1 MTLLS
6 IKDLSVS
13 IYGKPIIRNVSF
25 KLGAGEI
32 LALTGESGSG
42 KSISALALMGL
53 LPYGS
58 KKGGIINLEG
68 KDLNKITETNFCKLR
83 GKKISMV
90 FQEPM
95 TALNPVLSIGKQI
108 AETLVQHKA
117 CAPNELKNLVRKT
130 MDRVGLQN
138 IKPSRFPHELSGGQR
153 QRVVIAM
160 AVCLQ
165 PKVLIAD
172 EPTTALDVTTQSKIL
187 ALLRDFAKKD
197 GISII
202 LITHD
207 LAIVANI
214 ANYLLLMKDGI
225 LVDQGKPIKV
235 FKDLSHPYTQKLFSA
250 SNQSLALKKRAYSGE
265 ELLEVKSISVSYK
278 SNDKGILFKRASFEA
293 VSDVSFNIN
302 KGERLGLVGESGC
315 GKSTLTRT
323 ILGLQSLKSGYINF
337 DGKKISNSDDSF
349 KKNVQ
354 VVFQDPYG
362 SFNPR
367 HKIGRLIAESFF
379 ALGELAPPQ
388 TEQRIIVE
396 EMLEEVGLP
405 LESTE
410 KYIHEFSGGQRQR
423 IAIARALVTKPK
435 LIIFDEAVS
444 ALDVSIKNQILKLIS
459 DLTERHNL
467 SYLFISH
474 DLKVI
479 ETITE
484 KGLVMKSG
492 KIVERGPTKQILCDP
507 KNEYTLSLI
516 NAAPKFPD
524 FLHA

>member
-6 IKDLSVS
+6 VKNLSVS
-13 IYGKPIIRNVSF
+13 IHEQPIIKNVSF
-25 KLGAGEI
+25 NLGAGEI

-53 LPYGS
+53 LPHGS
-58 KKGGIINLEG
+58 KKEGIINFEG
-68 KDLNKITETNFCKLR
+68 KDLNKISESNFCKLR

-95 TALNPVLSIGKQI
+95 TALNPVQSIGKQI
-108 AETLVQHKA
+108 SETLIQHKA
-117 CAPNELKNLVRKT
+117 CAQNELKDRVRKA
-130 MDRVGLQN
+130 MDRVGLN
-138 IKPSRFPHELSGGQR
+138 GIDPSRFPHQLSGGQR

-160 AVCLQ
+160 AICLE
-165 PKVLIAD
+165 PSILIAD

-187 ALLRDFAKKD
+187 KLIQEFAEKD

-214 ANYLLLMKDGI
+214 SNYLLLMKEGI
-225 LVDQGKPIKV
+225 LVDQGRPKKV
-235 FKDLSHPYTQKLFSA
+235 FRDLSHPYTKKLFSA
-250 SNQSLALKKRAYSGE
+250 SSEQFSFKETNPSKEK
-265 ELLEVKSISVSYK
+265 LLEVRSVSVKYRSHERGIFSKGK
-278 SNDKGILFKRASFEA
+278 SVEA
-293 VSDVSFNIN
+293 VSNVSLDIR

-323 ILGLQSLKSGYINF
+323 ILGLQSASSGSIKFYGQEVSKYAN
-337 DGKKISNSDDSF
+337 SF
-349 KKNVQ
+349 KKNIQ

-367 HKIGRLIAESFF
+367 QKIGRLITEPFF
-379 ALGELAPPQ
+379 TLGREAPPE
-388 TEQRIIVE
+388 TEQRIIAQK
-396 EMLEEVGLP
+396 MLKEVGLSS
-405 LESTE
+405 ESIE

-423 IAIARALVTKPK
+423 IAIARALVIKPK

-444 ALDVSIKNQILKLIS
+444 ALDVSIRSQILKLIA
-459 DLTERHNL
+459 DLTERYGL

-474 DLKVI
+474 DLTVI
-479 ETITE
+479 ENITE
-484 KGLVMKSG
+484 NCLVMKNG
-492 KIVERGPTKQILCDP
+492 KIVERGQTKHILRDP

-516 NAAPKFPD
+516 NAAPKFPN

>member
-6 IKDLSVS
+6 VKNLSVS
-13 IYGKPIIRNVSF
+13 IHEQPIIKNVSF
-25 KLGAGEI
+25 NLRAGEI

-58 KKGGIINLEG
+58 KKKGVINFEG
-68 KDLNKITETNFCKLR
+68 KDLNKISEPNFCKLR

-95 TALNPVLSIGKQI
+95 TALNPVQSIGKQI
-108 AETLVQHKA
+108 SETLIQHKA
-117 CAPNELKNLVRKT
+117 CAPNELKNRVRKA
-130 MDRVGLQN
+130 MDRVGLRD
-138 IKPSRFPHELSGGQR
+138 IDPSRFPHQLSGGQR

-160 AVCLQ
+160 AICLE
-165 PKVLIAD
+165 PSILIAD

-187 ALLRDFAKKD
+187 NLIQEFAEKD

-214 ANYLLLMKDGI
+214 SNYLLLMREGI
-225 LVDQGKPIKV
+225 LVDQGQPKKV
-235 FKDLSHPYTQKLFSA
+235 FRDLSHPYTKKLFSA
-250 SNQSLALKKRAYSGE
+250 SSEQVSFKETNPSKEK
-265 ELLEVKSISVSYK
+265 LLEVRSVSVNYRSHERGIFSKGK
-278 SNDKGILFKRASFEA
+278 SVEA
-293 VSDVSFNIN
+293 VSNVSLDIR

-323 ILGLQSLKSGYINF
+323 ILGLQSASSGYIKFEGQEVSKYAN
-337 DGKKISNSDDSF
+337 SF
-349 KKNVQ
+349 KKNIQ

-367 HKIGRLIAESFF
+367 QKIGRLITEPFF
-379 ALGELAPPQ
+379 TLGREAPPE
-388 TEQRIIVE
+388 TEQKIIAQK
-396 EMLEEVGLP
+396 MLKEVGLSS
-405 LESTE
+405 ESIE

-423 IAIARALVTKPK
+423 IAIARALVIKPK

-444 ALDVSIKNQILKLIS
+444 ALDVSIRSQILKLIS
-459 DLTERHNL
+459 DLTERYGL

-474 DLKVI
+474 DLTVI
-479 ETITE
+479 ENITE
-484 KGLVMKSG
+484 NCLVMKNG
-492 KIVERGPTKQILCDP
+492 KIVERGQTKHILRDP

-516 NAAPKFPD
+516 NAAPKFPN

>member
-1 MTLLS
+1 MTLLTV
-6 IKDLSVS
+6 KDLSVS
-13 IYGKPIIRNVSF
+13 IHEQPIIKNISF
-25 KLGAGEI
+25 SLGAGEI

-58 KKGGIINLEG
+58 KKKGLINFEG
-68 KDLNKITETNFCKLR
+68 KDLNKISETNFCKLR

-95 TALNPVLSIGKQI
+95 TALNPMQSIGKQI
-108 AETLVQHKA
+108 SETLVQHKA
-117 CAPNELKNLVRKT
+117 CAPNELKNRVRKT
-130 MDRVGLQN
+130 MDRVGLRD
-138 IKPSRFPHELSGGQR
+138 IDPSRFPHQLSGGQR

-160 AVCLQ
+160 AICLE
-165 PKVLIAD
+165 PSILIAD

-187 ALLRDFAKKD
+187 KLLQEFSEKD
-197 GISII
+197 GISVI

-214 ANYLLLMKDGI
+214 ANYLLLMKEGV
-225 LVDQGKPIKV
+225 LVDQGKPRQV
-235 FKDLSHPYTQKLFSA
+235 FKDLSHPYTKKLFSA
-250 SNQSLALKKRAYSGE
+250 SRQRFSFKENNLSE
-265 ELLEVKSISVSYK
+265 EKLLEVRSVSVNYK
-278 SNDKGILFKRASFEA
+278 SHEKGVFSKGKSVVA
-293 VSDVSFNIN
+293 VSDVSLDIK

-323 ILGLQSLKSGYINF
+323 ILGLQPASSGYIKF
-337 DGKKISNSDDSF
+337 DGKKISKYDNSF
-349 KKNVQ
+349 KKNIQ

-367 HKIGRLIAESFF
+367 QKIGRLITEPFF
-379 ALGELAPPQ
+379 TLGKEAPPK
-388 TEQRIIVE
+388 TKQRIIAE
-396 EMLEEVGLP
+396 EMLKEVGLSS
-405 LESTE
+405 ESTE

-423 IAIARALVTKPK
+423 IAIARALVIKPK

-444 ALDVSIKNQILKLIS
+444 ALDVSIRSQILKLIS
-459 DLTERHNL
+459 DLTERYGL

-474 DLKVI
+474 DLTVI
-479 ETITE
+479 ENITE
-484 KGLVMKSG
+484 NCLVMKNG
-492 KIVERGPTKQILCDP
+492 KIVERGQTKHILRDP

-516 NAAPKFPD
+516 NAAPKFPN